1 MNSIIPSKPFM
12 TFIYCRI
19 VISHSWPPYF
29 SSTRFHSM
37 APATLLIEASSSYP
51 SITFEMSPM
60 FQNTT
65 DSHWSNQPVA
75 STAHHGYTAVI
86 DLRDVDG
93 RTPLVR
99 AVAQGKIDEVQSLL
113 SNGAAINIQ
122 DNFGN

>member
-75 STAHHGYTAVI
+75 STAHHGYPAPSVHRGSTAVI

-99 AVAQGKIDEVQSLL
+99 AVVQGKRDEVRSLL
-113 SNGAAINIQ
+113 SNGAA
-122 DNFGN
+122 